1 MAGGSLMRG
10 WCSLMSDFRWLAA
23 GLINPT
29 DDFNHDNHDISQ
41 ESFLLLKILCLHPHP
56 GLYQYLY
63 LYLYQYLY
71 PHPYLY
77 PYLNTFYIYTKSIS
91 VFLSVSIPISTSIPY
106 PHLYLHLYL
115 LAKPAWQNLSLGL
128 EAPTSS
134 GSTGSKSSP
143 GQKGAGTATWFQQI
157 CDV

>member
-91 VFLSVSIPISTSIPY
+91 VFLSVSIPISTSI
-106 PHLYLHLYL
+106 
-115 LAKPAWQNLSLGL
+115 
-128 EAPTSS
+128 
-134 GSTGSKSSP
+134 STGKTCLAELVPWLGGSNFIRIYGIKIQPRPEGSWNSHMVS
-143 GQKGAGTATWFQQI
+143 T
-157 CDV
+157 DL